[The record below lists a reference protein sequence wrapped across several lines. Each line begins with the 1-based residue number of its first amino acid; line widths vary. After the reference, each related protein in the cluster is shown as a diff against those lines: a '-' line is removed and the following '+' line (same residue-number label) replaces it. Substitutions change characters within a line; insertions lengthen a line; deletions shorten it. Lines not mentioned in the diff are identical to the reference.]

1 MLLRLRI
8 INTFSLALEMQVNM
22 THWKKIAIKRFQ
34 LVCQNRKSLA
44 EGEDKNW
51 HSYFG
56 SKESYAWQSWE
67 QWDIDPNFSTG
78 LLLDSPQA
86 FLVQQVTWTE
96 RQWERDPRGNKV
108 GLKYSEVQGVCSS
121 GHGRPSAC
129 CHKCSLPTVTFGK
142 VMYSRKRPG
151 FHRWEVVL
159 K

>member
-8 INTFSLALEMQVNM
+8 INTFLLSLEMQVNM

-56 SKESYAWQSWE
+56 SKEGYAWQSWE

-108 GLKYSEVQGVCSS
+108 GLKYSVKYKEFAAVVTVAHWHAVTSAACLLLLLEKSCTV
-121 GHGRPSAC
+121 GRD
-129 CHKCSLPTVTFGK
+129 LVFIGGK
-142 VMYSRKRPG
+142 
-151 FHRWEVVL
+151 
-159 K
+159 